1 MTDPVAFKTADP
13 SSLVVGFRS
22 GWIQCRMGLKMAKD
36 GNGPSRSML
45 MRMYEADEEG
55 TLKDN
60 SGGD

>member
-1 MTDPVAFKTADP
+1 MAFKTTEP

-22 GWIQCRMGLKMAKD
+22 DWIQCRMGLRIAND

-45 MRMYEADEEG
+45 MRMYEADAEG
-55 TLKDN
+55 TLNDN

>member
-1 MTDPVAFKTADP
+1 MTDPVIFITTEP

-22 GWIQCRMGLKMAKD
+22 GWIQCRMGLRMAKD

-45 MRMYEADEEG
+45 MSMYEADGEG